1 MSGKKVVK
9 NERREIYGEL
19 NAKDAKYKGIPAAI
33 LPGSWEIR
41 PLATDEDGA
50 YDPERLGAASINM
63 EKRTMNVPDSSH
75 PSAWAARQHEW
86 GHLEASPV
94 EFASAAHKAGVNFRT
109 LNAAEDGRINITKR
123 RIFQS
128 SRGRDCMSHANN
140 EGTRQFVYGNYKEKD
155 RAAVTKCW
163 DDSNTY
169 ERLERICLAVAKFGM
184 WRDDEIMKVMKAF
197 PVNIARE
204 IYSWYQ
210 DWENE
215 DLSVLGTPI
224 GYGQAIFVAQRME
237 ELSKQV
243 SEEKTGTPPPPPPPP
258 PPPVRKKDEEDEDE
272 DPPGPG
278 PTTME
283 EKDDG
288 KEDEEDD
295 DEKTGKG
302 KGKGEDDDENG
313 GEKTPVPP
321 TGKNPSDGDGDGDGP
336 DGVDTSDP
344 SVVMPDFNKPDPQ
357 ISTEEFE
364 KMLSKHKGHSAGVV
378 GEWISDDKI
387 VKAVKGSEYYATS
400 KSLTRGRYNP
410 AGWGPCSW
418 VQVPLTKPQR
428 KELRNH
434 RGSSKPK
441 SKMSGGMWRAHKILT
456 TGEIYKRRK
465 PANSAAFC
473 FDMSGSMS
481 VTRQDIVDV
490 LKVSPR
496 ADIIG
501 YCDAV
506 LFYLA
511 RKGKVADWEALN
523 SHPSIGLGWN
533 GCDGEALDWLGKQD
547 AQLKVWISDGGVH
560 GNDRAGGTYDSN
572 DCRDEA
578 VALVGTYKIRQVLD
592 LEEFQHGLT
601 NGFIDY
607 KPGVVAGVLAA
618 HERRR
623 RNDEY

>member
-1 MSGKKVVK
+1 MQFAPKKKK
-9 NERREIYGEL
+9 NEKRETHGEL
-19 NAKDAKYKGIPAAI
+19 NAKDAKYRGIPAAI

-41 PLATDEDGA
+41 PLATEEDGA
-50 YDPERLGAASINM
+50 YNPERLGAASINM
-63 EKRTMNVPDSSH
+63 EKRIMSVPDSSH

-94 EFASAAHKAGVNFRT
+94 EFASAARKAGVNFRT

-140 EGTRQFVYGNYKEKD
+140 EGTRKFIYGDYEEMTRAFVTEAWD
-155 RAAVTKCW
+155 AASYRT
-163 DDSNTY
+163 
-169 ERLERICLAVAKFGM
+169 RLERISLAVAKFGM

-210 DWENE
+210 DWESE

-237 ELSKQV
+237 ELSKV
-243 SEEKTGTPPPPPPPP
+243 KSMEETDTPPPPPPP
-258 PPPVRKKDEEDEDE
+258 VKKGEDDDT

-288 KEDEEDD
+288 EEDEEDD

-302 KGKGEDDDENG
+302 KGTGEDDDENG
-313 GEKTPVPP
+313 GGKTPVPP
-321 TGKNPSDGDGDGDGP
+321 TGKNPSDGPDDGDGP
-336 DGVDTSDP
+336 DGVDTPDDP

-357 ISTEEFE
+357 ITTEEFE
-364 KMLSKHKGHSAGVV
+364 EMLTKHKGHNAGAV
-378 GEWISDDKI
+378 GQWISDDDI

-400 KSLTRGRYNP
+400 KSLSRGRYNP
-410 AGWGPCSW
+410 AGWGPCAW
-418 VQVPLTKPQR
+418 VTVPLTKPQR

-496 ADIIG
+496 AEIIG

-511 RKGKVADWEALN
+511 RKGKVADWDALN
-523 SHPSIGLGWN
+523 NHPSIKLGWN

-560 GNDRAGGTYDSN
+560 GNMGGGGTYESN

-592 LEEFQHGLT
+592 LDEFQHGLT
-601 NGFIDY
+601 TSFIDY

-623 RNDEY
+623 RKIGDDEY